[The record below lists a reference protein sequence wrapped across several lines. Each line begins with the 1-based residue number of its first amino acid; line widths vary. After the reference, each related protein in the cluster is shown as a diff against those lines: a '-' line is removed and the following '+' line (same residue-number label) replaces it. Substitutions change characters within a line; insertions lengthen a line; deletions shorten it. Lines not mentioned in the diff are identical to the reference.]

1 MSAYIYSINDLESL
15 SGIRTHT
22 IRMWERRYA
31 ALTPLRTNSNIR
43 LYTREDLKRVV
54 QISFLLDCGYRIG
67 KIASLNVEDFNELFG
82 RELKLYPYPSID
94 LVQMLV
100 FIMDMNIDG
109 LEAYLEL
116 RLSELAPEEFIVNIL
131 EPLSERLKLLSLLAT
146 TSRATEEYFMNRMF
160 LKIIQVSDRLSSP
173 IRNPREVFIFQ
184 SDKGIIPV
192 KLSLV
197 YLLAII
203 KNYKVNFLV
212 YPISVDMLLD
222 MKSEIQ
228 ADIVYTEFNESISE
242 AKVLKYVHAMEKAF
256 PTAKNIVSGNQMKKY
271 WKIIPNKVHYIRS
284 LEVLNKLL

>member
-1 MSAYIYSINDLESL
+1 
-15 SGIRTHT
+15 
-22 IRMWERRYA
+22 
-31 ALTPLRTNSNIR
+31 
-43 LYTREDLKRVV
+43 
-54 QISFLLDCGYRIG
+54 
-67 KIASLNVEDFNELFG
+67 
-82 RELKLYPYPSID
+82 
-94 LVQMLV
+94 
-100 FIMDMNIDG
+100 
-109 LEAYLEL
+109 
-116 RLSELAPEEFIVNIL
+116 
-131 EPLSERLKLLSLLAT
+131 
-146 TSRATEEYFMNRMF
+146 MNRMF